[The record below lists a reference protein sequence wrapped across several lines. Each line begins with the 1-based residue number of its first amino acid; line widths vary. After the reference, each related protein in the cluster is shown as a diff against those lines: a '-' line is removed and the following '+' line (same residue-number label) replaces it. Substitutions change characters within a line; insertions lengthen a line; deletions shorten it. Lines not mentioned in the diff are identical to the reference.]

1 MQPYTKAPSLKKA
14 IMRHIQGHRLNVFE
28 TDLLK
33 YFIM

>member
-14 IMRHIQGHRLNVFE
+14 IQGHRLNIFE

-33 YFIM
+33 HFII